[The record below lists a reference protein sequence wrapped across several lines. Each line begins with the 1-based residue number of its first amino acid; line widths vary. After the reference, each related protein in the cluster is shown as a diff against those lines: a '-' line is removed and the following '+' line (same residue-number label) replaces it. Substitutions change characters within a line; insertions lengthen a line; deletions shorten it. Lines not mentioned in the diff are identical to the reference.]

1 MSELSL
7 PQVLAH
13 LALTLL
19 APPALLGVITKVKA
33 LFAGRQG
40 PPIWQPYWD
49 LRRLWSKGAVLSHT
63 TTLLFLAGPVVGL
76 VTALMAAQLVPTV
89 FSRAPL
95 GFAGDLVFF
104 AALFGLSRFFTVLAA
119 LDTGSAFEGMGAAR
133 EATFS
138 GLAEPALLMGLLTA
152 LRLADATSIGVI
164 VGDGDALP
172 WSATG
177 APMLLVAVS
186 LFIVTL
192 AECSR
197 IPFDDPNTHLE
208 LTMIHE
214 VMVLDHSGP
223 PLAFVLYGAAVKL
236 FVFGALL
243 TRLVLP
249 FTESSTGLNLLI
261 FAAGMLGV
269 ALAVGVVESTLARL
283 RLLQVPRLL
292 VSACL
297 LSAFGL
303 LLVAR

>member
-7 PQVLAH
+7 PQIGVH

-19 APPALLGVITKVKA
+19 APPLLIGVITKVKA

-40 PPIWQPYWD
+40 PPLLQPYWD
-49 LRRLWSKGAVLSHT
+49 LRRLWSKGSVFSHT
-63 TTLLFLAGPVVGL
+63 TTLLFQAGPVVGL
-76 VTALMAAQLVPTV
+76 VTALFAAQLVPTL
-89 FSRAPL
+89 FARAPL
-95 GFAGDLVFF
+95 GFSGDLIFF
-104 AALFGLSRFFTVLAA
+104 AYLFGLSRFFTVLAA
-119 LDTGSAFEGMGAAR
+119 MDTGSAFEGMGAAR

-138 GLAEPALLMGLLTA
+138 GLAEPALLMGLLTG
-152 LRLADATSIGVI
+152 LRLTDANSIGAI
-164 VGDGDALP
+164 VGDGAALP

-223 PLAFVLYGAAVKL
+223 SLAFVLYGAAVKL

-243 TRLVLP
+243 VRVVVP
-249 FTESSTGLNLLI
+249 FSETSGALNLLI
-261 FAAGMLGV
+261 FGAGMLGV
-269 ALAVGVVESTLARL
+269 AIAVGVVESTMARL